1 MKIKKIHID
10 GFGKLHDFDIEL
22 GDGIN
27 VFCGQNEAGKSTL
40 HMFIRS
46 VLYGASNKRR
56 LGARSIYE
64 RMRPW
69 KNPEVYRGR
78 MEIEFERQRYMIER
92 DFNKAP
98 DDLVIMELAKG
109 VSGPVKEPEELIKRM
124 LNGLSETAY
133 VNTVSAGQLSAA
145 TGKDMANEL
154 RKYSS
159 NVSTTM
165 NPKLSADKALEYL
178 AKEKEAL
185 NAKLDTEAAKEY
197 NKVLTEI
204 KRIEAELE
212 LPENENRIS
221 EFSETADKLSREGEA
236 ISDSIDNAES
246 EIVSHSEALKEKGFA
261 DEAEIYGI
269 SKRVHEDYESLKALK
284 IKAYNGLSFAIA
296 VILFIAAGGAAFYG
310 YRYADEAMRLPA
322 YVGGA
327 AAAVIALGLSIRI
340 ASLRRRYRTENELLA
355 EEIKPYIGEQ
365 SPDDESMKAFDEY
378 IGTAG
383 AISGQINDIRAKRE
397 ILGTEQ
403 RKLNDDYAI
412 CLDKL
417 TEQQRKKNGVEELL
431 ARLNLLKSR
440 EVELARVISDNKLV
454 REKLEALQLAE
465 ETLTELAS
473 DIKNAV
479 GTFINKEAS
488 EMVSAITDNS
498 YDSISAGQSFDIELN
513 SKQGMI
519 SVSDMS
525 AGTTDQ
531 VYLAIRLATI
541 RFITGEDDPM
551 PLMLDDSF
559 NLYDDKR
566 LEASLRFLAASY
578 KGQILIFT
586 CQDRE
591 ELLMDKLGIAYKRI
605 KM

>member
-40 HMFIRS
+40 HLFIRS

-92 DFNKAP
+92 DFNKAH
-98 DDLVIMELAKG
+98 DDLVIMELGKG
-109 VSGPVKEPEELIKRM
+109 ASGPVREPEELIKRM

-178 AKEKEAL
+178 SKEKEAL
-185 NAKLDTEAAKEY
+185 NAKLDTAAAKEY

-221 EFSETADKLSREGEA
+221 EFSETADKLSREGEE

-246 EIVSHSEALKEKGFA
+246 EIASHSEALKEKGFA
-261 DEAEIYGI
+261 DESEIYGI
-269 SKRVHEDYESLKALK
+269 SKRVHEDYEALKALK
-284 IKAYNGLSFAIA
+284 IKAYNGISFAIA

-310 YRYADEAMRLPA
+310 YRYADEAMKFPS
-322 YVGGA
+322 YIGGA

-340 ASLRRRYRTENELLA
+340 SSLRRRYRSQKEFLA
-355 EEIKPYIGEQ
+355 EEIKAYIGEQ
-365 SPDDESMKAFDEY
+365 SLDDESMKVFDDY

-417 TEQQRKKNGVEELL
+417 TEQQRKKNRVEELL

-591 ELLMDKLGIAYKRI
+591 EQLMDKLGIAYKRI

>member
-40 HMFIRS
+40 HLFIRS

-98 DDLVIMELAKG
+98 DDLVIMELAEG
-109 VSGPVKEPEELIKRM
+109 ASEPVREPEELIKRM

-133 VNTVSAGQLSAA
+133 VNTVSSGQLSAA
-145 TGKDMANEL
+145 TGRDMADEL

-159 NVSTTM
+159 NVRTTM

-178 AKEKEAL
+178 SKEKNAL
-185 NAKLDTEAAKEY
+185 NEKLDTDAAKEY

-221 EFSETADKLSREGEA
+221 EFSETADKLSREGEE

-246 EIVSHSEALKEKGFA
+246 EIASRSESLKEKGFA
-261 DEAEIYGI
+261 DESEIYGI
-269 SKRVHEDYESLKALK
+269 SKRVHEDYESFKALK
-284 IKAYNGLSFAIA
+284 IKAFNGISFAIA
-296 VILFIAAGGAAFYG
+296 VMLFIAAGGAAFYG
-310 YRYADEAMRLPA
+310 YRYADEAIRLPA
-322 YVGGA
+322 YIGA
-327 AAAVIALGLSIRI
+327 AAAAVTALGLSLRI
-340 ASLRRRYRTENELLA
+340 YSLRRRFRTESDVLT
-355 EEIKPYIGEQ
+355 EEIKPYIGER
-365 SPDDESMKAFDEY
+365 SLNDESLKVFDEY

-383 AISGQINDIRAKRE
+383 AISGRINDIRAKRE
-397 ILGTEQ
+397 MLGTEQ

-431 ARLNLLKSR
+431 ARLNLLKGR
-440 EVELARVISDNKLV
+440 EVELARVISNNKLV

-473 DIKNAV
+473 DIKSAV

-519 SVSDMS
+519 SLSDMS

-541 RFITGEDDPM
+541 RFITGKDDPM

-566 LEASLRFLAASY
+566 LEASLRFLASSY

-591 ELLMDKLGIAYKRI
+591 EQLMDKLGIAYNEI